1 MTAEN
6 IDVDFIKRLIQ
17 DEISK
22 IQSINQACTI
32 SKNKNN
38 THLAIGIAFLGVMC
52 AGSIALIS
60 NNSKPIIKDVVSNAP
75 AQNNN
80 YSEYINKND
89 NKPFSRNF
97 HAPPVNNVK
106 NAKIY
111 LTDRNKLQQKVKKA
125 QHEDEISKI

>member
-80 YSEYINKND
+80 YS
-89 NKPFSRNF
+89 
-97 HAPPVNNVK
+97 
-106 NAKIY
+106 
-111 LTDRNKLQQKVKKA
+111 
-125 QHEDEISKI
+125 